1 MNCFETRNIS
11 RGEVPAP
18 RDQIWEILVSPTAL
32 AELTPLLDRITVD
45 GDRWCWQMSG
55 ISALG
60 VQIAPSFTEQMVFE
74 PQETIRF
81 THSPP
86 AGATE
91 HAGAHGIYTLDA
103 VDDHTTRLEIDIRLH
118 VHLPLPKMSRR
129 AVERVMR
136 STMSRTGD
144 VFARRLYERLGID
157 PAKAVQ
163 ETVAA

>member
-18 RDQIWEILVSPTAL
+18 RDQIWEILVSPTTL

-55 ISALG
+55 INALG
-60 VQIAPSFTEQMVFE
+60 VEIAPSFTEQMTFE

-81 THSPP
+81 AHTPP
-86 AGATE
+86 PGATE
-91 HAGAHGIYTLDA
+91 HAGANGIYTLEA
-103 VDDHTTRLEIDIRLH
+103 VDDHTTHLEIDLTLH
-118 VHLPLPKMSRR
+118 VYLPLPRMSRR

-136 STMSRTGD
+136 STMTRTGD
-144 VFARRLYERLGID
+144 VFARRLYERLGVD
-157 PAKAVQ
+157 PSKASQ
-163 ETVAA
+163 ETVHA